1 MFVVVVEDL
10 RSEQTDKYLQNHDRD
25 GKEVRDQN
33 CKGAVV
39 EEEEDNREEEENEEY
54 VKRTGEKM
62 KKKTRRAV
70 GGDDI
75 MRR

>member
-1 MFVVVVEDL
+1 MFVVVVEAL

-25 GKEVRDQN
+25 GKEVRDQS
-33 CKGAVV
+33 CKGAV

-54 VKRTGEKM
+54 VKRTSEKM
-62 KKKTRRAV
+62 KKKTRRAF

>member
-10 RSEQTDKYLQNHDRD
+10 RSEQTDKYLQNHDSDR
-25 GKEVRDQN
+25 KEVRDQN
-33 CKGAVV
+33 CKGVV

-62 KKKTRRAV
+62 EKKTRRAV

>member
-33 CKGAVV
+33 CKGAV

-54 VKRTGEKM
+54 VKRTSEKM

>member
-1 MFVVVVEDL
+1 M
-10 RSEQTDKYLQNHDRD
+10 
-25 GKEVRDQN
+25 RDQS
-33 CKGAVV
+33 CKGVV

-62 KKKTRRAV
+62 EKKTRRAV
-70 GGDDI
+70 SGDDI

>member
-1 MFVVVVEDL
+1 MVEAL

-25 GKEVRDQN
+25 GKEVRDQS
-33 CKGAVV
+33 CKGAV

-54 VKRTGEKM
+54 VKRTSEKM
-62 KKKTRRAV
+62 KKKTRRAF